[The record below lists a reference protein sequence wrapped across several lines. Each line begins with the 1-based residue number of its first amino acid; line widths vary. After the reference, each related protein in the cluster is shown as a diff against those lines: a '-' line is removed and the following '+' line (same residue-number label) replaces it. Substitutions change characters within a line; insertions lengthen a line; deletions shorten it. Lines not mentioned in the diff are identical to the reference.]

1 MSYLFSADDVRD
13 ALRELAQEL
22 RFANLPATID
32 VVGGAAVAIQ
42 IGREALTRDVDALHP
57 PSQEFTDVA
66 HLIAAR
72 RGWPLN
78 WLNDAVKGFVSHF
91 DSADDWETFDEGGTV
106 TVFIARPQ
114 LLLAMKL
121 LAGRG
126 TRDREDIERLL
137 DACKV
142 TSVVSAEEI
151 FGKYYPA
158 ESMNHRA
165 AALLRERF
173 GEGNSLA

>member
-1 MSYLFSADDVRD
+1 MNYLFSADEVRD

-22 RFANLPATID
+22 RSANLPATIR

-42 IGREALTRDVDALHP
+42 IGREALTRDVDALPP
-57 PSQEFTDVA
+57 PSQEFTDVV

-78 WLNDAVKGFVSHF
+78 WLNDAVKGFMSHF
-91 DSADDWETFDEGGTV
+91 DSADDWETFDEGRTV
-106 TVFIARPQ
+106 TVCIARPQ

-121 LAGRG
+121 LPGRG

-142 TSVVSAEEI
+142 TSVAAAEEI
-151 FGKYYPA
+151 FDKYFPA
-158 ESMNHRA
+158 QSMSHRA

-173 GEGNSLA
+173 GDVTSLA